1 MDDPR
6 TDHPSDRREH
16 ARLEF
21 REAGRELR
29 WAMSRYG
36 DARQAI
42 DSGGVSIGELFRAR
56 QAWAWALMEWVRTLI
71 SREEVLD
78 GVRNDPGGGREH
90 PAQDA
95 GDGRFPP
102 PATLEAARRQV
113 EVLSGQYERVRH
125 RASPEEAALARS
137 LWARALASW
146 ARMLIAAEE
155 AADGVRL
162 DRLEAG
168 DRVGAAL
175 TGEDRPEQAGRSA
188 RQREVVTASRERA
201 RAANLAA
208 RGYLPGEDIPPAA
221 GGSGGRGSPA
231 TEAPARRRAVSPCA
245 GSGGRPGRR
254 RSP

>member
-6 TDHPSDRREH
+6 AGHSSDRREE

-56 QAWAWALMEWVRTLI
+56 QAWAWALMEWVRTLT
-71 SREEVLD
+71 SREEILD
-78 GVRNDPGGGREH
+78 GVRSGPGDGSER
-90 PAQDA
+90 PDA
-95 GDGRFPP
+95 GAGRFPP

-125 RASPEEAALARS
+125 RASPDEVALARS

-146 ARMLIAAEE
+146 ARMLITMEE
-155 AADGVRL
+155 AADRARL
-162 DRLEAG
+162 DRFDEG
-168 DRVGAAL
+168 GRVGAAL
-175 TGEDRPEQAGRSA
+175 SRQDPPEQEEWVV
-188 RQREVVTASRERA
+188 RQHEVVTASRERA

-221 GGSGGRGSPA
+221 GGAGGRDVPA
-231 TEAPARRRAVSPCA
+231 AAAPARRAADRPSRRA
-245 GSGGRPGRR
+245 G
-254 RSP
+254 

>member
-6 TDHPSDRREH
+6 AGHPSDRREE

-29 WAMSRYG
+29 WAMGRYG

-56 QAWAWALMEWVRTLI
+56 QAWAWALMEWVRTLT

-78 GVRNDPGGGREH
+78 GVRSGPGDGSER
-90 PAQDA
+90 PDA
-95 GDGRFPP
+95 GAGRFPP

-125 RASPEEAALARS
+125 RASPDEVALARS

-168 DRVGAAL
+168 DQVGAAL
-175 TGEDRPEQAGRSA
+175 SGEDPPGRTERSA

-221 GGSGGRGSPA
+221 GGAGGRGSPA
-231 TEAPARRRAVSPCA
+231 TEAPARRIAAGPSRRA
-245 GSGGRPGRR
+245 G
-254 RSP
+254 

>member
-6 TDHPSDRREH
+6 AGHPSDRREQ

-29 WAMSRYG
+29 WAMGRYG

-56 QAWAWALMEWVRTLI
+56 QAWAWALMEWVRTLT

-78 GVRNDPGGGREH
+78 GVRSGPGDGSER
-90 PAQDA
+90 PDA
-95 GDGRFPP
+95 GAGRFPP

-113 EVLSGQYERVRH
+113 EVLSGQYERIRH
-125 RASPEEAALARS
+125 RASPEEVALVRS

-168 DRVGAAL
+168 DRVGTDL
-175 TGEDRPEQAGRSA
+175 SGEDRPEQAERSA

-221 GGSGGRGSPA
+221 GGAGGRDVPA
-231 TEAPARRRAVSPCA
+231 APARRAA
-245 GSGGRPGRR
+245 GRPSRR
-254 RSP
+254 AG